1 MDLLTVLQDNW
12 SILVSIVGLIWSYA
26 NLKWH
31 VWQLHTKVM
40 EHEENDKEKWARN
53 DMEHWTLMKKIEV
66 LTPAIYEIKEQLAR
80 IETTLA
86 MNFKKK

>member
-1 MDLLTVLQDNW
+1 MDLLTALQDNW

-40 EHEENDKEKWARN
+40 EHEQQDKEKWARN
-53 DMEHWTLMKKIEV
+53 DTEHWILTKKVET

-86 MNFKKK
+86 MNFKKR

>member
-1 MDLLTVLQDNW
+1 MEALTILQDNW
-12 SILVSIVGLIWSYA
+12 SILMTIVWLIWSYA

-40 EHEENDKEKWARN
+40 EHETTDKEKWAKN
-53 DMEHWTLMKKIEV
+53 DLEHSTIMKKVEV

-80 IETTLA
+80 IETSLA
-86 MNFKKK
+86 IHFKGK